1 MSFTQQAWP
10 LLYSH
15 PWHQYLAFTPPS
27 SLCSSICFLAQ
38 VAMCPQVILVFTYL
52 FYILEKHSIH
62 HLKKQN
68 RDDVFAIWTI
78 ATINYYIISC
88 MHLKHDAKCLLLVR

>member
-38 VAMCPQVILVFTYL
+38 VATCPQVILVFTYL
-52 FYILEKHSIH
+52 FYIPEKHSIH
-62 HLKKQN
+62 HLKIQN
-68 RDDVFAIWTI
+68 RDDVFAIC
-78 ATINYYIISC
+78 YIISC